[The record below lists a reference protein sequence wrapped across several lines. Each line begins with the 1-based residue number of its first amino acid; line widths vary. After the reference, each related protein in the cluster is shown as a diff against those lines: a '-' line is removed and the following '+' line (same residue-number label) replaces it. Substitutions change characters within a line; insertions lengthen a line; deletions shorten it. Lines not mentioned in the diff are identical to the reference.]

1 MSNQPLKV
9 PYINLE
15 YNQDKL
21 IERDIHWK
29 EIQEEFEEFRNRPN
43 DDTLYF
49 QSWIPISKEIHTHFE
64 FNTERP
70 WYSKTN
76 PEFNN
81 IILEEDDPNMDITG
95 VYMVDLNGKHDIKGV
110 TNHRILKYK
119 EEPVHLR
126 FYGVS
131 DNATQ
136 VKNYIDEC
144 INVYQHGDTH
154 NDTNEYRKGK
164 RLVKFMQAMEKKNRE
179 YGFVLLLTPIV
190 NEHTDSAGTWR
201 WHKWGKYIGH
211 HEIEHEYLNDEEGV
225 DFVFVWHLIPVVKD
239 DEVE

>member
-1 MSNQPLKV
+1 
-9 PYINLE
+9 
-15 YNQDKL
+15 
-21 IERDIHWK
+21 
-29 EIQEEFEEFRNRPN
+29 
-43 DDTLYF
+43 
-49 QSWIPISKEIHTHFE
+49 
-64 FNTERP
+64 
-70 WYSKTN
+70 
-76 PEFNN
+76 
-81 IILEEDDPNMDITG
+81 MDITG

-119 EEPVHLR
+119 EEPVHLHL
-126 FYGVS
+126 YGVS

-144 INVYQHGDTH
+144 INVYQHNDEH

-164 RLVKFMQAMEKKNRE
+164 HLIKFMQAMKEENRE

-201 WHKWGKYIGH
+201 WHKWGQYIGH
-211 HEIEHEYLNDEEGV
+211 HKIEHEYLNDEEGI

-239 DEVE
+239 DEVK